1 MIRGSCLCGTVHWS
15 FDGAFDSMT
24 HCHCEMCRKA
34 HGAPFATYAIGSGE
48 RFRFDHGEEDA
59 ITHYES
65 SPGFLRAF
73 CSCCGSVV
81 PHPERGAE
89 VDIPVGPLDGDPGMR
104 PTHHIYTRWK
114 APWHSIDDSLPQHE
128 VCERGSEPQVDRPG
142 ASPSTDG
149 VLRGSCLCS
158 SVAYEVTGPIKV
170 VHNCHCMRCRK
181 ARAAAHTT
189 NGFAAMDD
197 VRYTRGGDTV
207 HTYRLPD
214 ARFFSQV
221 FCPTCGSG
229 MPRLDPE
236 RGVAVIPFGSLDDDP
251 GRGAEDHIFVGSK
264 APWYEISDD
273 LPRFEE
279 TPG

>member
-1 MIRGSCLCGTVHWS
+1 MIRGSCLCGTVRWS

-34 HGAPFATYAIGSGE
+34 HGAPFATYAVGSLTQ
-48 RFRFDHGEEDA
+48 FRFDQGEEA
-59 ITHYES
+59 ITDYES
-65 SPGFLRAF
+65 SPGFVRAF
-73 CSCCGSVV
+73 CSGCGSVV
-81 PHPERGAE
+81 PHSVSEGE
-89 VDIPVGPLDGDPGMR
+89 IDVPVGPLDDNPGMR
-104 PTHHIYTRWK
+104 ASGHIYVKWK
-114 APWHSIDDSLPQHE
+114 APWHPITDSLPQHDTLE
-128 VCERGSEPQVDRPG
+128 SGGEPQVDRP
-142 ASPSTDG
+142 ASPPSTDG
-149 VLRGSCLCS
+149 VLRGSCLCA
-158 SVAYEVTGPIKV
+158 SVAYEVAGPIKV

-197 VRYTRGGDTV
+197 VSYTRGGDAV
-207 HTYRLPD
+207 RTYRLPG

-229 MPRLDPE
+229 VPRLDPA

-251 GRGAEDHIFVGSK
+251 GRGADDHIFVGSK